1 MFYEDKG
8 RAKSA
13 PGRPQPGGGS
23 SRPKALILF
32 RTSSFSSMAS
42 PQVLPPAASP
52 TAAIEK
58 DNKRITTG
66 WTFYDWANSVYPLVI
81 TSSIFP
87 IYWSS
92 VVKTITH
99 TDSGKSP
106 INFLGLQVPG
116 SALLTYAISFSFLL
130 IALVSPFLTSLADY
144 SGRKKLFLQIFCYL
158 GAAACAGLY
167 FFTGDTLTAS
177 TFVFIAATVGFS
189 GSIVFYNSYLPDI
202 SSEAKFDSLSARG
215 FAMGYVGSVILL
227 VICLIINQF
236 HDAVGI
242 TAQKAAQLSFL
253 LTGVWWAG
261 FAQIPFFTLPPDPG
275 RAPGAP
281 GAADSGWLLNGFRE
295 LAKVWVQV
303 KQLPNLKKF
312 LLAYFTYNM
321 GVQTVMYV
329 ATLFGTDELH
339 LPDQGLIITILL
351 LQVVAILG
359 AYLFAKLSERIGNTR
374 ALSWSVAIWGGICVA
389 GYFVQAGWSFYALA
403 SVIGLTMGGIQSL
416 SRSTYSKIIPEN
428 TPNTAA
434 FFSFFDVTEKLSI
447 VIGTAVFGIISQVT
461 GSMRYS
467 ILSLIFFFVLG
478 FIFLLALR
486 GKKLRDGPAPEF
498 FVPGPPP
505 ASAAD
510 STPTTPNN

>member
-1 MFYEDKG
+1 MH
-8 RAKSA
+8 
-13 PGRPQPGGGS
+13 
-23 SRPKALILF
+23 
-32 RTSSFSSMAS
+32 
-42 PQVLPPAASP
+42 P
-52 TAAIEK
+52 TATAAPAVEK

-92 VVKTITH
+92 VVKEVTK

-106 INFLGLQVPG
+106 VDFLGFQVPG
-116 SALLTYAISFSFLL
+116 SSLLTYAISASFLL
-130 IALVSPFLTSLADY
+130 IALISPFLTSLADF

-158 GAAACAGLY
+158 GAASCAGLY
-167 FFTGDTLTAS
+167 FFEPSTLTAS

-189 GSIVFYNSYLPDI
+189 GSIVFYNSYLPEI
-202 SSEAKFDSLSARG
+202 SSEEKYDSLSAKG
-215 FAMGYVGSVILL
+215 FSMGYVGSVILL
-227 VICLIINQF
+227 VICLVINQF
-236 HDAVGI
+236 HDKIGI
-242 TAQKAAQLSFL
+242 GGAKAAQLSFL
-253 LTGVWWAG
+253 LTGIWWAG
-261 FAQIPFFTLPPDPG
+261 FAQIPFFTLPADPG
-275 RAPGAP
+275 RTAQASS
-281 GAADSGWLLNGFRE
+281 DDKGWLLNGFHE
-295 LAKVWVQV
+295 LGKVWQQLE
-303 KQLPNLKKF
+303 QLPNLKKF

-339 LPDQGLIITILL
+339 LPEQALIITILL
-351 LQVVAILG
+351 LQVVAIAG

-374 ALSWSVAIWGGICVA
+374 ALSWSVVIWMFICIA

-403 SVIGLTMGGIQSL
+403 SVIGLTMGAIQSL

-447 VIGTAVFGIISQVT
+447 VIGTAVYGAIAQIT

-467 ILSLIFFFVLG
+467 ILALIVFFALG
-478 FIFLLALR
+478 LVFLLRLR
-486 GKKLRDGPAPEF
+486 GKKLREEPTSGSALP
-498 FVPGPPP
+498 PPP
-505 ASAAD
+505 ASAAAEMG
-510 STPTTPNN
+510 SRRTI